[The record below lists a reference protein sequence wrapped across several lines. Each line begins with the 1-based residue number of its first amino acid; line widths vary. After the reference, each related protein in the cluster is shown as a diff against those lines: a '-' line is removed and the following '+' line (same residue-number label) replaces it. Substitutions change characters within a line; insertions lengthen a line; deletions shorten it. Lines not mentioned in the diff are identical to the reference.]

1 MTVIALSGA
10 FWALGVLVASAS
22 TLETERKRGE
32 GAPTGAPESYA
43 ALENAGPAL
52 PVAGGVMATP
62 ENVSPP
68 GPEFAKLRPVA
79 RKVSYPTAAHARL
92 ANIRPKLRPYFLPAT
107 RWEHK
112 PGHKRWT
119 RAAMQAVLSHGRPL
133 VQTVPSDY
141 RDWCPAYRENDAKR
155 RAMFWVGF
163 MSALAKHEST
173 YRSDAVGGGGLWY
186 GLLQILP
193 STAELYR
200 CEARTGEALKD
211 GALNLSC
218 AARIMAKT
226 VARDRIIHGF
236 FPGQKR
242 RYRGITQD
250 WGPMHSSAKRRDMA
264 QWTRQQSYCISRR
277 SLRPVVRPESLVR
290 SSGSQ

>member
-1 MTVIALSGA
+1 MSAVAKYRRAGLLAVIVLSGA
-10 FWALGVLVASAS
+10 LWALGASFSPAS
-22 TLETERKRGE
+22 TAQTGTVQSRATLE
-32 GAPTGAPESYA
+32 SA
-43 ALENAGPAL
+43 A
-52 PVAGGVMATP
+52 
-62 ENVSPP
+62 P
-68 GPEFAKLRPVA
+68 GPDYARLRPVA
-79 RKVSYPTAAHARL
+79 RKASYPTAHHARL
-92 ANIRPKLRPYFLPAT
+92 ATIRPKQRPYFLPAT

-133 VQTVPSDY
+133 VQTIPSDY

-173 YRSDAVGGGGLWY
+173 YRAEAVGGGGRWY

-236 FPGQKR
+236 FPGESR
-242 RYRGITQD
+242 RYQGVTQD
-250 WGPMHSSAKRRDMA
+250 WGPMHSPAKRAEMA
-264 QWTRQQSYCISRR
+264 SWTRAQSYCISRR
-277 SLRPVVRPESLVR
+277 SLRPVARPGSLVD
-290 SSGSQ
+290 SPGGE